1 MRAEEPGLI
10 GRLAVNK
17 AIVAVAVEELL
28 GARGVR
34 LEQARLCR
42 PNSDQVTQA
51 ICLPASGP
59 TD

>member
-17 AIVAVAVEELL
+17 AIIAVAVEEVL
-28 GARGVR
+28 GSRGVH
-34 LEQARLCR
+34 LEQTRLCW
-42 PNSDQVTQA
+42 PNSDQVIQA